1 MFEFLKKP
9 EEKTTIEL
17 DSVIS
22 IFTDAITQLGAFEA
36 QETATIVDL
45 QDQLDVA
52 VANVE
57 KANRIS
63 DKIKN
68 LVD

>member
-1 MFEFLKKP
+1 MFEFFKKP
-9 EEKTTIEL
+9 EEKATIEL

-22 IFTDAITQLGAFEA
+22 IFTDAITQLEAFEA
-36 QETATIVDL
+36 QEAATIVDL
-45 QDQLDVA
+45 QAQLDIA
-52 VANVE
+52 VANVD
-57 KANRIS
+57 KASRIS